1 MFLKQFQQMIHML
14 REGKYD
20 KYHVKRSGTKISVPL
35 PIETLIGGKS
45 IKHLPCA
52 QGTLNNTFQFQ
63 ILQRR
68 RTTNRYL
75 LKNGN

>member
-1 MFLKQFQQMIHML
+1 MIHML

-20 KYHVKRSGTKISVPL
+20 KYYVKRSDTKISVPR

-52 QGTLNNTFQFQ
+52 QG
-63 ILQRR
+63 
-68 RTTNRYL
+68 
-75 LKNGN
+75 